1 MNELD
6 VVSVRPS
13 AVKFKVYAPMV
24 PITQIV
30 EKVAIPDEAVTVV
43 VTPSQNEPEPDAI
56 DTEI

>member
-13 AVKFKVYAPMV
+13 AVKFKVYEPMV
-24 PITQIV
+24 PITQSV